1 MKLHVIDGDGTAAV
15 IHDDLEIE
23 SEDPISAELR
33 AFLER
38 TERAREGPVS
48 LESLEAEFLVELY
61 VETPVRRVEPASE
74 GRPRLRWERPPARY
88 GPPTSERREH
98 VETGGVDRGD
108 GFEPD
113 SHTRS
118 PSADGADGADE

>member
-23 SEDPISAELR
+23 SEDPISTELR
-33 AFLER
+33 RFLER
-38 TERAREGPVS
+38 TERDREGPVS

-74 GRPRLRWERPPARY
+74 RRRVRWERPPARY
-88 GPPTSERREH
+88 GPPTGERGERT
-98 VETGGVDRGD
+98 ETGSVGRGD

-113 SHTRS
+113 SPSRS